1 MLFRELVIW
10 VGGNLMDLHRRNMS
24 GKPQVRVR
32 PVLEHEVENGS
43 LARSS
48 HKFVEEIV
56 GFKNPGALEEFMI
69 ILNMLFFWKF
79 GLNYAIH
86 ELILALGC

>member
-1 MLFRELVIW
+1 
-10 VGGNLMDLHRRNMS
+10 MDLHRRNMS

-32 PVLEHEVENGS
+32 PVLEREVENGS

-56 GFKNPGALEEFMI
+56 GFKNPGALEEFMKKNLVNNGI
-69 ILNMLFFWKF
+69 NYQPQLVSSSTCCSF
-79 GLNYAIH
+79 GTLD
-86 ELILALGC
+86 LMMPSMS